1 MTRLITVYYTSNFY
15 IAYFQQCCFPLFH
28 TLTSFADVCQKVL
41 KPSPVWD
48 PLLKLVLTV
57 KPQFEYI
64 KSLQNYTARSE
75 QEFVNFYNLSQ
86 PIFQDLL
93 IAFQKIFEFF
103 IQIFSED
110 TTQSTSVFQAY
121 NFDPKSI
128 YELKLALTTTRSA
141 LRNRPINDYK
151 FSLQEGTVMYESFQS
166 LQEFYNNIKS
176 FYDTFS
182 SSIERFI
189 YDTHN
194 TDYITETSVKQSL
207 TLFIQSSSY
216 FLKFSKNINEIFKQS
231 QIEL

>member
-15 IAYFQQCCFPLFH
+15 IAYFQQCCYPLFD

-64 KSLQNYTARSE
+64 KSLQKYTARSE

-93 IAFQKIFEFF
+93 ITFQKIFEFF
-103 IQIFSED
+103 IQIYSED
-110 TTQSTSVFQAY
+110 TTQSSSVFKAY

-141 LRNRPINDYK
+141 LRNSPINDYK

-176 FYDTFS
+176 FYDTFAS
-182 SSIERFI
+182 SVERFI
-189 YDTHN
+189 YDTQN

-216 FLKFSKNINEIFKQS
+216 FEKLSKNINEIFKQS